1 MKSTRI
7 LTTAALTAALTTV
20 LPGLLGTTA
29 DVAAQNGALSPA
41 GDRQAFRYWAQV
53 ETGVAIS
60 GYNDVRI
67 SGTTGTLFSLSEE
80 LEADPTAF
88 VRLRLAWQISEKSTL
103 MLLAAPLRFSSTGS
117 IDRDVTF
124 EGTTFP
130 AGTPLTG
137 TYRFDSYRATW
148 RFAMRGSERFIWGLG
163 GTIKLR
169 SAAITIE
176 GGGQKAEKPNTGFV
190 PLINFD
196 LTWKATDRLHLI
208 MAGDALAAPQGRA
221 EDVLVGVRYLV
232 NDRISAYGG
241 YRILEGGADVD
252 EVYTF
257 ALINYLSAGVR
268 IAF

>member
-1 MKSTRI
+1 MKSVRI
-7 LTTAALTAALTTV
+7 MTAVALMTV
-20 LPGLLGTTA
+20 LPGLLWTA
-29 DVAAQNGALSPA
+29 GDIAAQTDSGSPA
-41 GDRQAFRYWAQV
+41 ADRQAFRYWAQV

-67 SGTTGTLFSLSEE
+67 PGTTGTLFSLSEE

-88 VRLRLAWQISEKSTL
+88 VRLRLGWKVSEKSTL
-103 MLLAAPLRFSSTGS
+103 MLLAAPLRFTSTGS

-124 EGTTFP
+124 EGTTFT

-137 TYRFDSYRATW
+137 TYRFDSYRMTW
-148 RFAMRGSERFIWGLG
+148 RFAMRGSERFTWGLG
-163 GTIKLR
+163 ATLKLR
-169 SAAITIE
+169 SAAITIS
-176 GGGQKAEKPNTGFV
+176 GDGQEAEKPNTGFV

-196 LTWKATDRLHLI
+196 LAWRASDRLHLI
-208 MAGDALAAPQGRA
+208 AAGDALAAPQGRA
-221 EDVLVGVRYLV
+221 EDVLVGARYLV
-232 NDRISAYGG
+232 NGRISAYVG

-257 ALINYLSAGVR
+257 ALINYISAGVR